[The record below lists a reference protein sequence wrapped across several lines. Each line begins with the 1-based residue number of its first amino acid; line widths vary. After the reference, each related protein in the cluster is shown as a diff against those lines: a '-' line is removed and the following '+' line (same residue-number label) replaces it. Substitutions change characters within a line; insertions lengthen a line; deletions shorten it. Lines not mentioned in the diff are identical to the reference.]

1 MILSTNELV
10 EKANAILT
18 GSGGPN
24 PSTQKFTQN
33 SLLLI
38 KVFMKELETSYNLAI
53 EKKFLRD
60 TKLQNLILIDQV
72 EQEHPSNTIFRN
84 VVDKNTDMEAS
95 SDKSQLDKEHE
106 RNEEFLEETSQIEF
120 SPHKTESPKVKK
132 TIYVSLNEKEK
143 QSSRI
148 FGAQR
153 KQLKIATKINSNRID
168 DSDESGEDKR
178 KKTSQHLKKKEK
190 RKSKP
195 RFSTSST
202 SRIRKDDF
210 EAFGLISKSAAPKL
224 KS

>member
-18 GSGGPN
+18 GSGGQS
-24 PSTQKFTQN
+24 PSTQKLTQN

-53 EKKFLRD
+53 ERKFLRE
-60 TKLQNLILIDQV
+60 TKLQNMILLDQV
-72 EQEHPSNTIFRN
+72 EQEYPSGTFCRN
-84 VVDKNTDMEAS
+84 VVDKNTDVEAS
-95 SDKSQLDKEHE
+95 SDKSQSGKEQE
-106 RNEEFLEETSQIEF
+106 RKEEFLEESSQIEF
-120 SPHKTESPKVKK
+120 SPHKTEFPKVKK
-132 TIYVSLNEKEK
+132 TIYISLNEKEK
-143 QSSRI
+143 KSSRI
-148 FGAQR
+148 LGAQR
-153 KQLKIATKINSNRID
+153 KQLKIATKINSNRSD
-168 DSDESGEDKR
+168 DSDESGEDK
-178 KKTSQHLKKKEK
+178 KKKPSQHLKKKEK